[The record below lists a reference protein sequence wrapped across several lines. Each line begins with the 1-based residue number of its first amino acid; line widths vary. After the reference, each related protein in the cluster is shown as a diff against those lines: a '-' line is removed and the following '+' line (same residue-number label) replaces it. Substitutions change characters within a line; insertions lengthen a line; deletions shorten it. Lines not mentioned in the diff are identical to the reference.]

1 MLEISNYILIYIFH
15 ISPKLI
21 RLCRLQINTK
31 LPVQFMIGGRKAD
44 QMGKKSMHVIYIGER
59 QKCLGSSGE
68 KMMALSVTFSLWKLQ
83 YIPWEDHLPCY
94 T

>member
-1 MLEISNYILIYIFH
+1 MLEISNYILIYVFH

-44 QMGKKSMHVIYIGER
+44 QMGKNPCMLFTLER
-59 QKCLGSSGE
+59 DRN
-68 KMMALSVTFSLWKLQ
+68 A
-83 YIPWEDHLPCY
+83 WEVLVKR
-94 T
+94 

>member
-1 MLEISNYILIYIFH
+1 
-15 ISPKLI
+15 
-21 RLCRLQINTK
+21 
-31 LPVQFMIGGRKAD
+31 MIGGRKAD